1 MIRLVAKLALQ
12 HSDPHK
18 DFVGHVG
25 GDDFLILFQSENWQE
40 RAQYIIS
47 VFEAQAPLLYDEVS
61 RLKGGIEAED
71 RNGVTRFFSFTSLS
85 IGALVVNKGQ
95 LATAEDVANQ
105 AALAKHTSKV
115 AGGGLQVIHA
125 GSGLKVP

>member
-1 MIRLVAKLALQ
+1 
-12 HSDPHK
+12 
-18 DFVGHVG
+18 
-25 GDDFLILFQSENWQE
+25 
-40 RAQYIIS
+40 
-47 VFEAQAPLLYDEVS
+47 
-61 RLKGGIEAED
+61 
-71 RNGVTRFFSFTSLS
+71 VTRFFSFTSLS

-125 GSGLKVP
+125 GAALKVP